1 MFKHMRAVTV
11 HLDDPVYR
19 EFQKA
24 ARKTRRST
32 SELIR
37 EAMESYRR
45 TLAKKQSSL
54 AEAGPAASVG
64 QVVTP
69 WAGREDL
76 LEGFF
81 DRQ

>member
-1 MFKHMRAVTV
+1 MKAVTV

-19 EFQKA
+19 EFQKI
-24 ARKTRRST
+24 ARRSRRST

-37 EAMESYRR
+37 EAMEAYRR

-54 AEAGPAASVG
+54 AEAGPAASVE
-64 QVVTP
+64 QILIP
-69 WAGREDL
+69 WSGRKDL
-76 LEGFF
+76 LEDFF

>member
-1 MFKHMRAVTV
+1 MKAVTV

-19 EFQKA
+19 EFQKV

-37 EAMESYRR
+37 EAMEAYRK
-45 TLAKKQSSL
+45 TLVKKQSSL

-64 QVVTP
+64 QILTP

-76 LEGFF
+76 LEDFF
-81 DRQ
+81 EKQ

>member
-1 MFKHMRAVTV
+1 MKAVTV
-11 HLDDPVYR
+11 HLDDSVYR

-24 ARKTRRST
+24 ARKARRST

-37 EAMESYRR
+37 EAMEAYRR
-45 TLAKKQSSL
+45 TLIKKQSSL

-64 QVVTP
+64 QILTP
-69 WAGREDL
+69 WAGRGDL

-81 DRQ
+81 DRR

>member
-1 MFKHMRAVTV
+1 MKAVTV
-11 HLDDPVYR
+11 YLDGPVYR
-19 EFQKA
+19 EFQKI
-24 ARKTRRST
+24 ARRSRRST

-37 EAMESYRR
+37 EAMEAYRR

-64 QVVTP
+64 QILTP
-69 WAGREDL
+69 WVGREDL
-76 LEGFF
+76 LEDFF

>member
-1 MFKHMRAVTV
+1 MKAVTV

-24 ARKTRRST
+24 ARKARRST

-37 EAMESYRR
+37 EAMEAYRR
-45 TLAKKQSSL
+45 PLVKKQSSL

-64 QVVTP
+64 QILP
-69 WAGREDL
+69 PQEGREDL
-76 LEGFF
+76 LEDFF

>member
-1 MFKHMRAVTV
+1 MKVVTV

-19 EFQKA
+19 EFQKI
-24 ARKTRRST
+24 ARRSRRST

-37 EAMESYRR
+37 EAMEAYRR

-64 QVVTP
+64 QILTP
-69 WAGREDL
+69 WVGREDL
-76 LEGFF
+76 LEDFF

>member
-1 MFKHMRAVTV
+1 MKAVTV

-19 EFQKA
+19 EFQKI
-24 ARKTRRST
+24 ARRSRRST

-37 EAMESYRR
+37 EAMEAYRR

-64 QVVTP
+64 QILTP
-69 WAGREDL
+69 LVGREDL
-76 LEGFF
+76 LEDFF

>member
-1 MFKHMRAVTV
+1 MKAVTV

-19 EFQKA
+19 EFQKV
-24 ARKTRRST
+24 ARKARRST

-37 EAMESYRR
+37 EAMEAYRR
-45 TLAKKQSSL
+45 TLIKKQSSL

-64 QVVTP
+64 QILTP
-69 WAGREDL
+69 WAGRGDL

-81 DRQ
+81 DRR

>member
-1 MFKHMRAVTV
+1 MKAVTV

-19 EFQKA
+19 EFQKI
-24 ARKTRRST
+24 ARRSRRST

-37 EAMESYRR
+37 EAMEAYRR

-64 QVVTP
+64 QILTP
-69 WAGREDL
+69 WVGREDL
-76 LEGFF
+76 LEDFF

>member
-1 MFKHMRAVTV
+1 MKVVTV
-11 HLDDPVYR
+11 HLDGPVYR

-45 TLAKKQSSL
+45 TLVKKQSSL

-64 QVVTP
+64 QILTP
-69 WAGREDL
+69 WAGRGDL

-81 DRQ
+81 DRR

>member
-1 MFKHMRAVTV
+1 MKAVTV

-19 EFQKA
+19 EFQKI
-24 ARKTRRST
+24 ARRSRRST

-37 EAMESYRR
+37 EAMEAYRR

-64 QVVTP
+64 QILTQ

-76 LEGFF
+76 LEDFF

>member
-1 MFKHMRAVTV
+1 MKAVTV

-19 EFQKA
+19 EFQKV

-45 TLAKKQSSL
+45 TLVKKQSSL

-64 QVVTP
+64 KILTP
-69 WAGREDL
+69 WVGREDL
-76 LEGFF
+76 LEDFF
-81 DRQ
+81 DRR